1 MPNHVRFFSIMADD
15 VARARKFYETL
26 FGWIF
31 EDWGPP
37 GFYLIRGAGLE
48 GSLHARQEP
57 LTGTGY
63 RAFEITVGV
72 DSIADIEK
80 RIAPAGGTITMPR
93 MRIET
98 VGELLYLNDP
108 EGNRVGVM
116 QYDEAY
122 DAQRKS

>member
-15 VARARKFYETL
+15 VARARKFYEAV
-26 FGWIF
+26 FGWTF

-57 LTGTGY
+57 LTGTGI

-72 DSIADIEK
+72 DSIDAIEK
-80 RIAPAGGTITMPR
+80 KIAPAGGIITMPK

-98 VGELLYLNDP
+98 VGTLLYCDDP
-108 EGNRVGVM
+108 EGNRLGIM
-116 QYDEAY
+116 QYDAN
-122 DAQRKS
+122 

>member
-26 FGWIF
+26 FGWTK
-31 EDWGPP
+31 
-37 GFYLIRGAGLE
+37 GLALPMGE
-48 GSLHARQEP
+48 LG
-57 LTGTGY
+57 G
-63 RAFEITVGV
+63 
-72 DSIADIEK
+72 IEK

-98 VGELLYLNDP
+98 VGELLYLDDP

-122 DAQRKS
+122 DAQRER